1 MPPSPL
7 LIMAAPNGAR
17 KTKDD
22 HPNLPIT
29 IEDVISEAAAC
40 HRAGAAMLHAHVRDD
55 NARHSLDTGRY
66 RELLSEMKNRL
77 PDMLCQITTEQA
89 GVFSPQEQ
97 ARCLRETRADYASV
111 AIREITGDQSEKAI
125 GFGAEVLAEAS
136 AAGTKLQYILYSL
149 DDLALLQQLHKKE
162 MLPDAAIDVL
172 YVLGRYDP
180 NQRSHPDEL
189 DPFITADRSFIRNW
203 MVCAFG
209 PMEYDVMVKV
219 AAHGGQARIGF
230 ENNLWLKDGSLAES
244 TAMLVSQL
252 ATDFTPLTSA
262 EARAVFA

>member
-1 MPPSPL
+1 MPTPL

-22 HPNLPIT
+22 HPNLPIS
-29 IEDVISEAAAC
+29 IDEVISEAAAC
-40 HRAGAAMLHAHVRDD
+40 HQAGAAMLHAHVRDD
-55 NARHSLDTGRY
+55 AARHSLDTGLY
-66 RELLSEMKNRL
+66 RELLSEMKSRL
-77 PDMLCQITTEQA
+77 PEMLCQITTEQA
-89 GVFSPQEQ
+89 GVFTPQEQ
-97 ARCLRETRADYASV
+97 ARCLHETRPDYASV
-111 AIREITGDQSEKAI
+111 AIREITGDQSDQAI
-125 GFGAEVLAEAS
+125 GFGCEALAEAS
-136 AAGTKLQYILYSL
+136 SAGTKLQYILYSPE
-149 DDLALLQQLHKKE
+149 DLTLLQQLHRKE

-172 YVLGRYDP
+172 FVLGRYDP

-189 DPFITADRSFIRNW
+189 DPFINADRSFVRNW

-230 ENNLWLKDGSLAES
+230 ENNLWLKEGSLAES
-244 TAMLVSQL
+244 TAMLVRQL
-252 ATDFTPLTSA
+252 AADFTPLTSA